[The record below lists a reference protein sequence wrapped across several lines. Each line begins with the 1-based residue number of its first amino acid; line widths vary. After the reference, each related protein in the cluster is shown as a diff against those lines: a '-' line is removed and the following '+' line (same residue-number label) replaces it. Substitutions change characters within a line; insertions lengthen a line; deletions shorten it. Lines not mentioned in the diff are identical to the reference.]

1 MQPIEQQIRDFI
13 NDNFLF
19 GQGTDSLSANDSFL
33 DQGIIDSTGV
43 LELVTFIEGQ
53 FGIQIADNELVP
65 QNLDSI
71 ENLVRFITRKQ
82 EEIHQP
88 A

>member
-1 MQPIEQQIRDFI
+1 VQPIELQIRDFI

-19 GQGTDSLSANDSFL
+19 GQGTDRLTSQDSFL
-33 DQGIIDSTGV
+33 EQGIIDSTGV
-43 LELVTFIEGQ
+43 LELVTFIEDR
-53 FGIQIADNELVP
+53 FAIHIEDSELVP

-71 ENLVRFITRKQ
+71 DNLLRFIERKL
-82 EEIHQP
+82 EVVNQP

>member
-1 MQPIEQQIRDFI
+1 VQSIERQIREFI

-19 GQGTDSLSANDSFL
+19 GQGTDSLNRQDSFL

-43 LELVTFIEGQ
+43 LELVSFIEDR
-53 FGIQIADNELVP
+53 FAIKIADNELVP

-71 ENLVRFITRKQ
+71 DNLVRFIERKQ
-82 EEIHQP
+82 DVVAQP
-88 A
+88 V